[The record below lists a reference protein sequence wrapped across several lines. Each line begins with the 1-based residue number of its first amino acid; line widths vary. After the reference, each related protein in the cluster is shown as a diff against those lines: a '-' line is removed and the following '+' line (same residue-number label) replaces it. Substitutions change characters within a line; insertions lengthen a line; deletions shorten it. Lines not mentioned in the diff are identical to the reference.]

1 MSTFDFAERHVVV
14 TGGSGALGG
23 ALVALLVNRGAT
35 CYVPCYSSK
44 QLDDEFDFESHERV
58 HVQTGVNLCD
68 EESAVS
74 YFAELPALWGCLNIA
89 GGYLA
94 KPFTDTTLDE
104 FRRMMDMNASTCFLT
119 SRETIKKM
127 RKVEDAHE
135 GGRIVNVG
143 AKVAIDPVG
152 GMVAYAA
159 AKAAVIA
166 ITQSLAEEV
175 RDEKIW
181 VNAVIPS
188 IMNTKVNRTAMPK
201 ADHSRWPTL
210 SAVAETVAFLAS
222 PLNQATRGGLVPV
235 YGLS

>member
-35 CYVPCYSSK
+35 CYVPCYSAS
-44 QLDDEFDFESHERV
+44 QLDEFDYQSHERV

-68 EESAVS
+68 EESAVN
-74 YFAELPALWGCLNIA
+74 YFSELPGLWACLNVT
-89 GGYLA
+89 GGFLA
-94 KPFTDTTLDE
+94 KPFTETTLDE
-104 FRRMMDMNASTCFLT
+104 FRRILDMNATTCFLA
-119 SRETIKKM
+119 SRETIKNM
-127 RKVEDAHE
+127 RKTEDDQP

-143 AKVAIDPVG
+143 AKVALDPIG

-159 AKAAVIA
+159 AKSAVIA

-175 RDEKIW
+175 RDETIW

-188 IMNTKVNRTAMPK
+188 IMNTKVNRKAMPD
-201 ADHSRWPTL
+201 ADHSRWPAL

-222 PLNQATRGGLVPV
+222 PLNLSTRGGLVPV